1 MKFQT
6 GNKNVVKQLSKKSLR
21 ANKCRNIVAVI
32 AIILTTILFTSLF
45 TISLGMKSSSEES
58 TFRMAGGYAE
68 GSFKNLTKEQ
78 YEKLKTHP
86 LIKESSYSIFVGI
99 AENKEL
105 IKHQT
110 EIRYFEPTAAK
121 WMYAQVTE
129 GRMPETADEIAL
141 DTTVLK
147 LLGVPCEIGAKV
159 PISYKINDKLVEK
172 ELTVTGY
179 WDMAKG
185 VEVSQVCVGMPFI
198 KQNLA
203 NLDKED
209 RFQGIGGINMD
220 VMLKNSSNIEKAIY
234 KITEDSGF
242 VPDGQDDNSIN
253 VGINWG
259 YMNARG
265 FATNPMALLGI
276 LLGCGLIMFTGY
288 LIIYN
293 VFQISVIADI
303 NFYGLLK
310 TIGTT
315 PKQIRY
321 IIRKQALYLSLIGIP
336 LGLVL
341 GYAIGNSLLPIIIET
356 TNIEG
361 AYSSTNPVVFI
372 GAAIFALLTVFISC
386 RKPGRIAAHISPIEA
401 SKYTEV
407 SKSQVK
413 SRNTNKNNIGNMA
426 YRNITR
432 NKKKTTVIVISLA
445 LSMILLNSVYTF
457 TQGFDMDKYLGK
469 VVVTDFVLGSA
480 NYFST
485 NKLFRFEEDQP
496 SNQYIEAVKGLEGV
510 KDGGYIYYD
519 IKETK
524 DASQELFLQLYG
536 VDESL
541 LNKFEVLEGS
551 IDYQKLKT
559 GDYIIE
565 GVEPNDY
572 NEIEEGRS
580 KYKIGDKVSI
590 KNTGDSQE
598 VGTYEV
604 MAKIK
609 IPGNATVRCSPF
621 GESTN
626 LYLPST
632 VFKEDVKN
640 PLKMAYFIDAN
651 KEQNEQIEKFISHYT
666 NDVEASMDY
675 ESKQKYVD
683 SFEGVRDMYLVVGLM
698 ASIVVGMIGIVNFI
712 NAMMTSILTRR
723 GEFAILQS
731 IGMTTKQ
738 LRKMLILEG
747 VLYSAITIIVSV
759 VLGTIASFLI
769 VKPIGEQLWFF
780 TYHFKVMPLVVV
792 SPCMILLSILVPFT
806 IYKIIGKQT
815 IVERLRGL
823 N

>member
-68 GSFKNLTKEQ
+68 GSFKNLTKKQ

-99 AENKEL
+99 AENEEL

-110 EIRYFEPTAAK
+110 EIRYFEPVAAK
-121 WMYAQVTE
+121 WMYAEVTE

-185 VEVSQVCVGMPFI
+185 VEVSEVCVGMPFI

-265 FATNPMALLGI
+265 LATNPMAILGI

-356 TNIEG
+356 TNIAG
-361 AYSSTNPVVFI
+361 AYSSTSPVVFI

-401 SKYTEV
+401 SKYSEV
-407 SKSQVK
+407 SKCQVK

-432 NKKKTTVIVISLA
+432 NKKKTTVIVMSLA

-457 TQGFDMDKYLGK
+457 TQGFDMDKYLSK

-485 NKLFRFEEDQP
+485 NKFFRFEEDQP
-496 SNQYIEAVKGLEGV
+496 SSQYIEAVKGLEGV

-541 LNKFEVLEGS
+541 LNKFEVIEGNL
-551 IDYQKLKT
+551 DAKKLKT

-565 GVEPNDY
+565 GIEPNDY
-572 NEIEEGRS
+572 NEIVEGRS

-609 IPGNATVRCSPF
+609 IPGNATVRYSPF

-632 VFKEDVKN
+632 VFKKDVKN

-683 SFEGVRDMYLVVGLM
+683 SFEGVRDMYLVVGLI